1 MRLRPGLVALAGAIA
16 LAFAAPAYADGP
28 AAVTVR
34 ACQTGDQPADRSAT
48 FEGRMNTVKGAVRMA
63 QRFKLV
69 SVTGSPAEAQE
80 VKMPKLSAW
89 HSSDRGVK
97 RFVYAQTVKGLA
109 EGATYR
115 AVVNYRW
122 LDASGKVIR
131 RAERHSGT
139 CIQDGDLPNLVLNSV
154 QVTRGDVPGTAAYT
168 VSVANIGKG
177 DAQAFDVGIV
187 VDGALANSRTLDGL
201 KAGTSTTVKLT
212 GPLCTRV
219 RAVADRTNRLPET
232 LEDDNELR
240 SRC

>member
-1 MRLRPGLVALAGAIA
+1 MAGALT

-28 AAVTVR
+28 ASVKVT
-34 ACQTGDQPADRSAT
+34 ACQTGDEPANRSAT
-48 FEGRMNTVKGAVRMA
+48 FEGRMDTVKGAVRMA

-69 SVTGSPAEAQE
+69 SVTGTPPQAQE

-89 HSSDRGVK
+89 HSSARGVK

-115 AVVNYRW
+115 SIVNYRW
-122 LDASGKVIR
+122 LDADGKVIR
-131 RAERHSGT
+131 RAQRESTT
-139 CIQDGDLPNLVLNSV
+139 CIQDGDLPNLVLKSV
-154 QVTRGDVPGTAAYT
+154 QVAPGDVGGTAAYT
-168 VSVANIGKG
+168 VSIANTGKG
-177 DAQAFDVGIV
+177 DAKGFDVGII
-187 VDGALANSRTLDGL
+187 VDGGLADSRQVDEL

-219 RAVADRTNRLPET
+219 RAVADRTSRLPET

-240 SRC
+240 AHC